1 MSPLL
6 KYFYHFD
13 HRLLVDVKKGV
24 IMMLKNGLQFAN
36 KARITEE
43 TIAKSHTRTLCMWV
57 WLFRIA
63 SAGECN
69 WHMNG
74 VGGWGGGHCHPK
86 FQRHQVKK
94 EIHQPK
100 CYCMPIFMCSFVAN
114 WLLFFAYNTEKD
126 LHQVWVPLT
135 WSIAI
140 EQTSYYLL
148 PALTGNLCSWF
159 CSTPTDYPQHFP
171 HKMVSF
177 MFLPQLRLQW
187 QPSPL
192 RMSPLIPITRLYLL
206 VTQWLLWE
214 PRCKA

>member
-24 IMMLKNGLQFAN
+24 IMMLKSGLQFAN
-36 KARITEE
+36 KAKITEE

-63 SAGECN
+63 PAGECN

-74 VGGWGGGHCHPK
+74 VGGWGGGGGHCHPK

-94 EIHQPK
+94 EIHQQK
-100 CYCMPIFMCSFVAN
+100 CYCMPIFMYT
-114 WLLFFAYNTEKD
+114 LLSRIDFFFCIQYRKRLISGMGIPD
-126 LHQVWVPLT
+126 LVHCHR
-135 WSIAI
+135 A
-140 EQTSYYLL
+140 
-148 PALTGNLCSWF
+148 
-159 CSTPTDYPQHFP
+159 DYPKHFP